1 VNILS
6 NRLDKAGEKT
16 LKKRLLD
23 SISLERGRLDAL
35 EGGCPGGEGP
45 LARLRKKLERLE
57 GSLDGP
63 AADGEAAMRAAGELR
78 DLRLAIR
85 GAEIDDAQRRTRE
98 ESVRSLLGALAS
110 ANVTVYERELA
121 RLEAEFERSASLA
134 SDKRMSELQRIME
147 RLQEM
152 HELKDLARAVDT
164 SALEKKKSAPQ
175 QARDGTAAKPEIT
188 RAVAE
193 IRDWAGRIALMDAS
207 EGEKL
212 RPILEKISADSPFPD
227 RLIRIRSQLKRTW
240 GALRERRASSE
251 FFREALTEAAG
262 MARLPQA
269 AAKSAEGAE
278 LARRCEELCGDGRKF
293 IERADFMRLYEDIAK
308 FAYEREMEIADD
320 YFVSRMKS
328 ALDEMGY
335 ELLPDETAE
344 KPREGADIPIRPG
357 EVRYMA
363 SPYDGYRVM
372 VKADTGGA
380 LSARLVRAVASDEE
394 KDTPGAD
401 QRQKDIEA
409 GQKWCRDFDGFL
421 ARMRELGLPLE
432 TTVRI
437 EPGESPLLAVVDK
450 KRPAMKR
457 RKKAGNTPA
466 ERASGAREGDSR

>member
-1 VNILS
+1 
-6 NRLDKAGEKT
+6 
-16 LKKRLLD
+16 
-23 SISLERGRLDAL
+23 
-35 EGGCPGGEGP
+35 
-45 LARLRKKLERLE
+45 
-57 GSLDGP
+57 
-63 AADGEAAMRAAGELR
+63 
-78 DLRLAIR
+78 
-85 GAEIDDAQRRTRE
+85 
-98 ESVRSLLGALAS
+98 
-110 ANVTVYERELA
+110 
-121 RLEAEFERSASLA
+121 
-134 SDKRMSELQRIME
+134 ME

-152 HELKDLARAVDT
+152 HELKDLARTADT
-164 SALEKKKSAPQ
+164 SALEKKKSTPHP
-175 QARDGTAAKPEIT
+175 AREGTAAKPEIT

-212 RPILEKISADSPFPD
+212 RPILEKISADTLFPD
-227 RLIRIRSQLKRTW
+227 RLTRIRSQLKRTW
-240 GALRERRASSE
+240 GALRERRASTE
-251 FFREALTEAAG
+251 FFRETLTETAR
-262 MARLPQA
+262 MARLHQA

-278 LARRCEELCGDGRKF
+278 LARRCEEMCEDGRRF
-293 IERADFMRLYEDIAK
+293 IERADFMMLYEDIAK
-308 FAYEREMEIADD
+308 FAYDREMEIADD

-335 ELLPDETAE
+335 ELLPDEAAE
-344 KPREGADIPIRPG
+344 KPLENADIPIRPG

-380 LSARLVRAVASDEE
+380 LSARLVRVVAANEE

-401 QRQKDIEA
+401 QGQKDIEA

-450 KRPAMKR
+450 KQPARKR
-457 RKKAGNTPA
+457 RKKAENTQA
-466 ERASGAREGDSR
+466 ERASGARGGDAR